1 MAWDEILPIKKEKT
15 NVEREPFAQNTVQSW
30 SVNLL

>member
-1 MAWDEILPIKKEKT
+1 MAWDEILPIKKGKT
-15 NVEREPFAQNTVQSW
+15 NVEREPSVQCFVQSW